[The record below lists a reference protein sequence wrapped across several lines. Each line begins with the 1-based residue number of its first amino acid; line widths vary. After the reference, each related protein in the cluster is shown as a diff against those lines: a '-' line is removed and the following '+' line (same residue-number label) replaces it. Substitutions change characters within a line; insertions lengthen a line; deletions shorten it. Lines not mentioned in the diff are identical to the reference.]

1 MCFCSV
7 ELWHTGL
14 VTFRMFFWL
23 CWFCISFVS
32 LLIFLSLNFMYSWTF
47 CTWERH
53 FVHSHFIISG
63 FCLVEICEPIPG
75 ISHVSTTL
83 HFFSQWSFQWAN
95 LCQSHM
101 WVSKFCFQ
109 NLIQT
114 YSRILLTKSI
124 DSKLNHRLI
133 LPE

>member
-1 MCFCSV
+1 MCFCGV

-14 VTFRMFFWL
+14 V
-23 CWFCISFVS
+23 
-32 LLIFLSLNFMYSWTF
+32 IFLSFSDFAGFVFSFFFSYFLILKLIYSWTF
-47 CTWERH
+47 CTWKRH

-101 WVSKFCFQ
+101 WVSKLCFQ
-109 NLIQT
+109 NPIQT
-114 YSRILLTKSI
+114 CSRILLTKSI
-124 DSKLNHRLI
+124 DNKLNHCLI